1 MKAVPSRGNPQ
12 KWGCSQC
19 DYGHDVGKSRNAVY
33 KHFKA
38 HHQTNIENPSNSTK
52 SEEFSTGSQYPDP
65 ESPKITQNPENDE
78 NEDFV
83 KNESISNDENPSNS
97 TETGWGEIDWNE
109 SDSGEAPK
117 TRTIPN
123 AVKMAGQGF
132 DPRTQGHLVRMGF
145 KALDRALSH
154 YGRGVMSNPEYSI
167 ERSEGDYDALEQSTV
182 DMMVHYGVSVPVN
195 PLMLWSVTVGSAYAP
210 PLMHIRKNADPNRP
224 KKGLL
229 RGLFGRLRRRRGKTT
244 TYTQEDLLERRE

>member
-1 MKAVPSRGNPQ
+1 MKAIPSRANPQ

-33 KHFKA
+33 KHFKSN
-38 HHQTNIENPSNSTK
+38 HQPTIVNAQDHAKTEQ
-52 SEEFSTGSQYPDP
+52 FSTASQYSDS
-65 ESPKITQNPENDE
+65 ETENLHKIEENTE
-78 NEDFV
+78 NNDFV
-83 KNESISNDENPSNS
+83 KNDPISSDDNPSNS
-97 TETGWGEIDWNE
+97 TETDWGEIDWND
-109 SDSGEAPK
+109 SDSGEPPK

-154 YGRGVMSNPEYSI
+154 YGRGVMSDPDYSI
-167 ERSEGDYDALEQSTV
+167 ERSDGDYDALEQSTV

-229 RGLFGRLRRRRGKTT
+229 RGLFGRFRRRRGKTT
-244 TYTQEDLLERRE
+244 TYTNEELLERRE

>member
-1 MKAVPSRGNPQ
+1 MKAISSRANPQ

-38 HHQTNIENPSNSTK
+38 HHQTTIENPQDHAK
-52 SEEFSTGSQYPDP
+52 SEEFSTGSQYSVSETDNLH
-65 ESPKITQNPENDE
+65 KIEENAEND
-78 NEDFV
+78 DFV
-83 KNESISNDENPSNS
+83 KNDPISSDENSSNS
-97 TETGWGEIDWNE
+97 TESGWGEIDWNE
-109 SDSGEAPK
+109 TDSGEVPK
-117 TRTIPN
+117 SRTIPN

-154 YGRGVMSNPEYSI
+154 YGRGVMSDPEYSI

-229 RGLFGRLRRRRGKTT
+229 RGLFGRFRRRRGRTT
-244 TYTQEDLLERRE
+244 TYTNEELLERRE